1 MKKRFLMTLLFVLC
15 LHSVVFAAPVIEKER
30 VKVPLEAEGKTY
42 ILDAMVYK
50 PDGDGPFPAMVM
62 THGTSRLVEDRAKTT
77 ADTYYVRQA
86 ETFVKLGMT
95 VIFVVR
101 RGFGISDGPYNESFQ
116 NPNGTRN
123 YTKAGLEAAKDVG
136 AAVLYIQGKPYV
148 DKNRIVL
155 LGQSTGG
162 HSVTATGSLNLPGV
176 IGVINFAGGRGSSAP
191 DVVRDEGNLI
201 DSYGVYGK
209 TFRVPTLWFF
219 SENDHYFGPALAR
232 KFLSAFQAGGAD
244 VEFVALP
251 PYGDDGHSSF
261 LRAKDNWYP
270 VVLEFLKKIGVVT
283 NAGASLGRAA

>member
-1 MKKRFLMTLLFVLC
+1 VA
-15 LHSVVFAAPVIEKER
+15 FAAPVIEKER
-30 VKVPLEAEGKTY
+30 VKVPLAADGKTY
-42 ILDAMVYK
+42 MLDAMVYK
-50 PDGDGPFPAMVM
+50 PDGDGPFPVLVM
-62 THGTSRLVEDRAKTT
+62 THGTPRLVEDRVKTT
-77 ADTYYVRQA
+77 ADTYFVRQA
-86 ETFVKLGMT
+86 ETFVKLGMV

-136 AAVLYIQGKPYV
+136 AAVRYIQGKPYV
-148 DKNRIVL
+148 DKTRIVL

-201 DSYGVYGK
+201 ASYGVYGK
-209 TFRVPTLWFF
+209 TFRVPTIWFF
-219 SENDHYFGPALAR
+219 SANDHYFGPALAQ
-232 KFLSAFQAGGAD
+232 KFLSAFQAGGAN

-251 PYGDDGHSSF
+251 AYGDDGHSSF
-261 LRAKDNWYP
+261 VRARDNWYP
-270 VVLEFLKKIGVVT
+270 SVLEFLKKIGVVL
-283 NAGASLGRAA
+283 GSEASLGRAA